1 MFVTVE
7 RASLLEAVTKLQRVV
22 GIKTSMPVLEGIL
35 LSAEQGKIT
44 LVAYNLEM
52 GMQKEIYANCEKE
65 GDIVINARLLADILR
80 RLNGIQ
86 VEIETDDRLN
96 CHIKSGEANFDIMGM
111 NATDFPEMPSV
122 GEGNTISIEADIMED
137 MIKTTIFAAATNEG
151 AKPILTGINFC
162 VEDSYLR
169 LVGIDGYRLA
179 VRTEKVKE
187 TKNIEFTVSNKAV
200 SEVLKLIGE
209 DSETVEIKVSNR
221 LISFKIDGYDFIS
234 RLIEGEF
241 VNYKKTLPEGYKQRV
256 VVNTRDLINTVE
268 RVSLLIS
275 ESFSTPIR
283 CYFNELNVVFTCATT
298 VGRATETFNTKLEG
312 ESFEIGLNS
321 RYLLDA
327 LRAIED
333 EQIQILFNGP
343 NAGILLMPIEGENF
357 KYMIMPMRLK

>member
-1 MFVTVE
+1 MKIRVE
-7 RASLLEAVTKLQRVV
+7 RSVFLDAVLKMQKTV
-22 GIKTSMPVLEGIL
+22 GAKSSMPVLEGIL
-35 LSAEQGKIT
+35 LSAEKGLLT
-44 LVAYNLEM
+44 LSSYNLEM
-52 GMQKEIYANCEKE
+52 GMKKEIYASCEKS

-80 RLNGIQ
+80 RLNGLQ

-96 CHIKSGEANFDIMGM
+96 CHIKSGEANFDIIGM

-122 GEGNTISIEADIMED
+122 GEGNTISIEADIMAD

-162 VEDSYLR
+162 VEDSNLR

-209 DSETVEIKVSNR
+209 DSKTVEIKVSNR

-241 VNYKKTLPEGYKQRV
+241 VNYKKTLPEAHKQRV
-256 VVNTRDLINTVE
+256 IVNTRDLINTIE

-333 EQIQILFNGP
+333 EEIQILFNGP
-343 NAGILLMPIEGENF
+343 NAGILLIPLEGENF

>member
-1 MFVTVE
+1 M
-7 RASLLEAVTKLQRVV
+7 A
-22 GIKTSMPVLEGIL
+22 
-35 LSAEQGKIT
+35 
-44 LVAYNLEM
+44 
-52 GMQKEIYANCEKE
+52 
-65 GDIVINARLLADILR
+65 
-80 RLNGIQ
+80 
-86 VEIETDDRLN
+86 
-96 CHIKSGEANFDIMGM
+96 
-111 NATDFPEMPSV
+111 
-122 GEGNTISIEADIMED
+122 D

-162 VEDSYLR
+162 VEDSFLR

-221 LISFKIDGYDFIS
+221 LISFDIDGYDFIS

-241 VNYKKTLPEGYKQRV
+241 VNYKKTLPEEHKQRV

-298 VGRATETFNTKLEG
+298 MGRATETFNSKLEG

-343 NAGILLMPIEGENF
+343 NAGILLMPLEGENF